1 MRALL
6 VSANTE
12 RVNMP
17 ALPLGLAL
25 VAAATRRSGHEV
37 VSLDLL
43 GEADPAAALALAI
56 DRHRPEAI
64 GISVRNIDDQDMA
77 EPCFLL
83 EPVRALVDVC
93 RQRSRAPVI
102 LGGAGYSIFPDAALA
117 WLGADLGVAGEGE
130 VVFSALL
137 GCLERGHDP
146 ALLPGVHAR
155 VARGAVRERW
165 VAPRLDALP
174 FPEPADWLAGKDLAD
189 PMLWVPVQTRRGCP
203 LKCIYCSTP
212 RIEGRRIRHRSPVA
226 VVAHLEQLVSAGVT
240 RVYFVDNTFNLP
252 PSYALELCR
261 SIAARDLGLSWRAIV
276 HPYAVSEELVE
287 AMAAAGCVEVS
298 LGFETGA
305 ESMLGPLGKRFDL
318 AEVEHVSECF
328 ARHGVRRFGFL
339 LLGAPGE
346 TPETIRESLD
356 FAERLALDMFKVTVG
371 VRIYPGSP
379 LEEIARREGVV
390 ADDDDLLQP
399 RFYAAPGTVDAARH
413 ELSARGLD
421 P

>member
-1 MRALL
+1 MRTLL

-25 VAAATRRSGHEV
+25 VAAATRRSGHDV
-37 VSLDLL
+37 RSLDLL
-43 GEADPAAALALAI
+43 GEADPAATLAKEI
-56 DRHRPEAI
+56 ESFDPEAI
-64 GISVRNIDDQDMA
+64 GISVRNIDDQDMNR
-77 EPCFLL
+77 PRFLL
-83 EPVRALVDVC
+83 EPVRDLVEAC
-93 RQRSRAPVI
+93 RRRSRAPLI

-117 WLGADLGVAGEGE
+117 WLGADLGIEGEGE
-130 VVFSALL
+130 AVFPALL
-137 GCLERGHDP
+137 GCLERAEDP
-146 ALLPGVHAR
+146 TLLPGVHAR
-155 VARGAVRERW
+155 SAHGTARERW

-174 FPEPADWLAGKDLAD
+174 FPEPADWLVGKDLSD

-212 RIEGRRIRHRSPVA
+212 RIEGRRIRHRSPLLVA
-226 VVAHLEQLVSAGVT
+226 THLEQLAAAGVT
-240 RVYFVDNTFNLP
+240 RIHFVDNTFNLP

-287 AMAAAGCVEVS
+287 TMAAAGCVEVS

-318 AEVEHVSECF
+318 AEVEDVSERF

-346 TPETIRESLD
+346 TAATIRESLD

-413 ELSARGLD
+413 ELSARGID